1 MIIYIYITY
10 RESGQILSSK
20 RGKNCRLFCRQLMF
34 IVGEVSESFETMERL
49 SLSNDFL
56 RLSFPWERVKKETIP
71 TILLFVVYRNDV
83 SFMFLFFSFFF
94 FIGKRY
100 RMNHNN
106 NVVVIF
112 FLSNIQRIPVYRES
126 SRVREPK
133 ELYF

>member
-1 MIIYIYITY
+1 
-10 RESGQILSSK
+10 
-20 RGKNCRLFCRQLMF
+20 MF

-83 SFMFLFFSFFF
+83 SYIPFLFFF

-112 FLSNIQRIPVYRES
+112 FFKQHPANTCLSRILKGEGAKRIILLTHRSNNLPI
-126 SRVREPK
+126 
-133 ELYF
+133 F

>member
-1 MIIYIYITY
+1 
-10 RESGQILSSK
+10 
-20 RGKNCRLFCRQLMF
+20 MF

-94 FIGKRY
+94 FIRKRY

>member
-1 MIIYIYITY
+1 
-10 RESGQILSSK
+10 
-20 RGKNCRLFCRQLMF
+20 MF

-94 FIGKRY
+94 FY
-100 RMNHNN
+100 RKEISH
-106 NVVVIF
+106 
-112 FLSNIQRIPVYRES
+112 ES
-126 SRVREPK
+126 
-133 ELYF
+133 

>member
-1 MIIYIYITY
+1 MIIYIY

-20 RGKNCRLFCRQLMF
+20 REKIADSFRQLMF

-71 TILLFVVYRNDV
+71 TILFVEYRNDV
-83 SFMFLFFSFFF
+83 SFIFLFF
-94 FIGKRY
+94 FIGKRC

-106 NVVVIF
+106 NVVGYF
-112 FLSNIQRIPVYRES
+112 FKQHLASTCLSRILKGEGTKS
-126 SRVREPK
+126 
-133 ELYF
+133 YFRFIARIIY